1 MFKKIITGFLIMVIL
16 SIPLVACSGGTAAQT
31 ETTAQTTGTPVV
43 PDASQMDANT
53 MLLVGT
59 LKLEGTDLAVT
70 SGQAAELL
78 PLWKAVK
85 SLGSSDTTAQ
95 EEIDALYVQIKET
108 MTAEQ
113 LAAIDAMTFTREDQ
127 SALMTQLGIENGFMG
142 PGGGSTDPS
151 ARATQMA
158 EFQSENPDVGNI
170 RATIEA
176 GGGDM
181 GSIRSTMEA
190 SGGGFQGGGNDGG
203 FTPPE
208 GGMPGGGFQG
218 GGNDGGFAPPEGGMP
233 GGGFQ
238 GGGDFQGTPVAQGT
252 PWAGQ
257 NRRAGMGMSQIF
269 LDPLITL
276 LEGRAAGS

>member
-1 MFKKIITGFLIMVIL
+1 MFMFKKIFTYILLLVIL
-16 SIPLVACSGGTAAQT
+16 SLPLAACAGAGQA
-31 ETTAQTTGTPVV
+31 ETVQTTLTPGV
-43 PDASQMDANT
+43 PDPNQMNEQS

-70 SGQAAELL
+70 PEQAAELL

-218 GGNDGGFAPPEGGMP
+218 VP
-233 GGGFQ
+233 
-238 GGGDFQGTPVAQGT
+238 
-252 PWAGQ
+252 
-257 NRRAGMGMSQIF
+257 
-269 LDPLITL
+269 
-276 LEGRAAGS
+276 